1 MSLDGRTAVVTGGA
15 AGIGRGIATELA
27 HEGADIVVADID
39 EEPKVPEEEGTETTI
54 ERVESLGQ
62 DARFV
67 ETDVSKPTD
76 VETLMEAATEAFGGI
91 DILVNNAG
99 IASSGTVE
107 TASLETWDQTIAV
120 NLTGAFLCSKYAM
133 PYLRES
139 DHARVINISS
149 QGAFRAGSENV
160 SYSVSKAGI
169 SHLTRAMAVDHGEA
183 DGVNVNAICP
193 GPIRTSMMIDT
204 LDDPEARKPYD
215 EHTFVDFFGTP
226 EDVGRAAVFL
236 CSEDARY
243 IQGHNLM
250 VDGGW
255 MAR

>member
-1 MSLDGRTAVVTGGA
+1 MSLEGRTAVVTGGA

-27 HEGADIVVADID
+27 REGADIVVADMQA
-39 EEPKVPEEEGTETTI
+39 EPKVPEEEGSETTV
-54 ERVESLGQ
+54 ERVEELGQ
-62 DARFV
+62 NARFV
-67 ETDVSKPTD
+67 ETDVSDPA
-76 VETLMEAATEAFGGI
+76 EAEALMQVAAEQFGGI
-91 DILVNNAG
+91 DVLVNNAG

-107 TASLETWDQTIAV
+107 TASLSTWQRTLSV

-139 DHARVINISS
+139 DRARVINISS
-149 QGAFRAGSENV
+149 QGAFRAGSNNV
-160 SYSVSKAGI
+160 SYGVSKAGI
-169 SHLTRAMAVDHGEA
+169 SQLTRAMAVDHGEA

-193 GPIRTSMMIDT
+193 GPIRTSMMIET
-204 LDDPEARKPYD
+204 LDDPEARQPYD
-215 EHTFVDFFGTP
+215 DHTFVDFFGTP

-255 MAR
+255 MAQ